1 MPASALRHKAFG
13 WAGPQPARY
22 SATVSGTSFVIP
34 ITGGVPVAGAVTP
47 TQFTCTVA
55 GVARGVT
62 GATVA
67 GQNCTLTLAS
77 AATAGQLVVVT
88 YAGGGAAPLKNAAGD
103 LTPPFTVSA
112 THA

>member
-1 MPASALRHKAFG
+1 MPASALRHVQFG
-13 WAGPQPARY
+13 WKAPQVARY
-22 SATVSGTSFVIP
+22 SATVSGTSFVVP
-34 ITGGVPVAGAVTP
+34 LTGGTPVAGAVTP

-62 GATVA
+62 AASVT
-67 GQNCTLTLAS
+67 GQNLTLTLAS
-77 AATAGQLVVVT
+77 AATAGQLVVVS
-88 YAGGGAAPLKNAAGD
+88 YAGGGAAPLKDAAGN